1 MQVSKF
7 MAAVLVAAVGSVAAM
22 PAASAQST
30 VGDASTASL
39 VSGSVLIAL
48 PFILVDAA
56 SAKVVGSL
64 SGLGDHTRWAVTDV
78 KAQAGGKTEARMLSD
93 DGKYKLTMTVQ
104 TSTAQVQRLAAGDQV
119 DVDRVGTT
127 GYTVRKGAAT
137 LGVLAQPGMAHS
149 SARG

>member
-7 MAAVLVAAVGSVAAM
+7 VAAALVAAVCSAAVM
-22 PAASAQST
+22 PAALAQST
-30 VGDASTASL
+30 ARGASETSL
-39 VSGSVLIAL
+39 LSGSVLIAL

-78 KAQAGGKTEARMLSD
+78 KEQAGGKTEARMLSD
-93 DGKYKLTMTVQ
+93 DGKYKLTMTVDTPTVQ
-104 TSTAQVQRLAAGDQV
+104 AQRLAAGDKV

>member
-1 MQVSKF
+1 MQVLKL
-7 MAAVLVAAVGSVAAM
+7 MAAALAAAVCTAALT

-30 VGDASTASL
+30 VGDASGASL
-39 VSGSVLIAL
+39 LVGSALIAL

-64 SGLGDHTRWAVTDV
+64 SGLGDRSRWAVTEV
-78 KAQAGGKTEARMLSD
+78 TEHAGGQTEARMLSA

-104 TSTAQVQRLAAGDQV
+104 TPTAHAQRLAAGDNL
-119 DVDRVGTT
+119 DLDRVGTT
-127 GYTVRKGAAT
+127 GYVVKKGAAT
-137 LGVLAQPGMAHS
+137 LGVLAQPGAAHS